1 MGWLD
6 RLRGGRAATPEPSPG
21 VAGQLAAAAAAS
33 RAGDHAA
40 ALAIWAPLARDG
52 VARAQSNVGACF
64 AEGLGV
70 ERDLALAVRWLTLA
84 AEAGDPVGQR
94 NLATLHF
101 RGEGVAQDD
110 GRAAALYRAAA
121 EQDDAAAQ
129 DMLSWMLLEDGPLF
143 DPVEARLWAGRA
155 AGQGVATAMTRLG
168 MLHHNAVGV
177 ARDPAEAARWWRLA
191 AERGEADA
199 QAMLGAA
206 HHLGSGVAKD
216 PVQAL
221 AWLLRGQTGGST
233 LAGRFLGPARAA
245 LDPAG
250 IAAAE
255 SLARRPLPEAAP

>member
-6 RLRGGRAATPEPSPG
+6 RLRGGRAPEPPSSG
-21 VAGQLAAAAAAS
+21 VAEQLAAASAAA

-40 ALAIWAPLARDG
+40 ALAIWGPLARDG
-52 VARAQSNVGACF
+52 VARAQSNIGACF

-84 AEAGDPVGQR
+84 AEAGDPIGQR
-94 NLATLHF
+94 NLATLYF
-101 RGEGVAQDD
+101 RGEGVARDD

-121 EQDDAAAQ
+121 EQGDAAAQ
-129 DMLSWMLLEDGPLF
+129 DMLSWMLLEDGVLF
-143 DPVEARLWAGRA
+143 DPAEGRLWAERA
-155 AGQGVATAMTRLG
+155 AGQGVATSMTRLG

-177 ARDPAEAARWWRLA
+177 ARDPAEAARWWRMA
-191 AERGEADA
+191 AERGDADA

-206 HHLGSGVAKD
+206 CHLGSGVPKD

-221 AWLLRGQTGGST
+221 AWLIRGQAGGSA

-250 IAAAE
+250 LSEAE
-255 SLARRPLPEAAP
+255 ALASQPLPEAAP

>member
-6 RLRGGRAATPEPSPG
+6 RLKGGRAPEPPSPS
-21 VAGQLAAAAAAS
+21 VAERLAAAAAAA

-40 ALAIWAPLARDG
+40 ALAIWGPLARDG
-52 VARAQSNVGACF
+52 VPRAQSNVGACF

-70 ERDLALAVRWLTLA
+70 ERDLPLAVRWLTLA

-101 RGEGVAQDD
+101 RGEGVARDD

-121 EQDDAAAQ
+121 EQGDAAAQ
-129 DMLSWMLLEDGPLF
+129 DMLSWMLLEDGALF
-143 DPVEARLWAGRA
+143 DPVEGRLWAERA
-155 AGQGVATAMTRLG
+155 AGQGVATAMARLG

-177 ARDPAEAARWWRLA
+177 TRDPAEAARWWRLA
-191 AERGEADA
+191 AERGDADA

-206 HHLGSGVAKD
+206 YHLGSGVPKD

-221 AWLLRGQTGGST
+221 AWLIRGQAGGSA

-255 SLARRPLPEAAP
+255 AIARRTLPEAAP

>member
-6 RLRGGRAATPEPSPG
+6 RLTRARAAAPPSPG
-21 VAGQLAAAAAAS
+21 IAEQLAAASAAA

-40 ALAIWAPLARDG
+40 ALAIWGPLARKG

-70 ERDLALAVRWLTLA
+70 ERDLTLAVRWLTLA

-101 RGEGVAQDD
+101 RGEGVARDD

-121 EQDDAAAQ
+121 EQGDAAAQ
-129 DMLSWMLLEDGPLF
+129 DMLSWMLVEDGALF
-143 DPVEARLWAGRA
+143 DPAEARLWAQRA

-168 MLHHNAVGV
+168 MLHHNALGV
-177 ARDPAEAARWWRLA
+177 ARDPAEAVRWWRMA
-191 AERGEADA
+191 ADRGEPDA
-199 QAMLGAA
+199 QSMLGAA
-206 HHLGSGVAKD
+206 YHLGSGVAAD
-216 PVQAL
+216 PVLAL
-221 AWLLRGQTGGST
+221 AWLIRGQAGGSA
-233 LAGRFLGPARAA
+233 LAGRSLGPARAA

-250 IAAAE
+250 IAEAE
-255 SLARRPLPEAAP
+255 ALARRPLPEATP